1 MVGLVALLVAAALA
15 VGVTVGAGAAA
26 SAVPAR
32 GGGRPVRVLGLRA
45 GTVIVAGTAREARR
59 LRLRA
64 TVSIVRRVGSLSA
77 QLNGHPIRLRAVRSG
92 RVGVRLDAASGLVV
106 GENLLW
112 VSAGPRGRPPLW
124 VVPVRFVVGYR
135 DARALAV
142 HLRLGAGTRPA
153 ATASLRVPSA
163 GVEGLAVTLNGA
175 RVRVPAG
182 ARVLDL
188 AQLGAVRWGSNS
200 LRVRLIML
208 DGRVADWRRTF
219 RLDRRR
225 DVAIAR
231 LDGRAV
237 VGRSVAM
244 DARRSLIVSGVRRAR
259 GFRWVL
265 LRRPRL
271 SHARL
276 GRSHGARI
284 TLRPDVPGH
293 YLIALAVGRGSRPGG
308 AISAAAGSSAASA
321 IDLLNVSVTYPE
333 PLVPLNTIKR
343 NGDGTIGVQVGNSF
357 YQDPSSSQVQ
367 LVVLR
372 RDDLEEVNN
381 EGFSAANNFTD
392 LAAALRGLDPS
403 ELVIITYT
411 GGYTPLPSG
420 SVTNLNN
427 ALQQVGGSLPAQW
440 TFSSGNCWSGLTS
453 SCQGSWQHTTSGINP
468 EPAPPFVAY
477 GFTVI
482 GVPTLTV
489 GQAWRA
495 ALPQTASD
503 AIVGYLT
510 QGTPTETGA
519 VGYYTVINGGSDQ
532 YAPVDTCAGS
542 NCAVRIGVNVTGT
555 TSNGSATIT
564 SVTSSNDYANG
575 ATIEGPGIPPGATIV
590 SGARSSTL
598 TISSPAIA
606 SATAIGL
613 TVNQSYPPPRANG
626 LHIMELDRATLT
638 PYLNE
643 TVTTTSDLLSAFRN
657 TSQNSFLLGR
667 ILPSPDTGRGSGCS
681 QTLNP
686 PPCGMDDQRLVI
698 IQSVGNGQVS
708 GTAST
713 ALLQYLDE
721 LGGTPDLLLGA
732 LSGQSKYAL
741 VGAATNLPWRNP
753 SGLESS
759 TGTPVIP
766 NNSEHF
772 QAGEISG
779 LLELNRDGQYT
790 PLAGDPINATNT
802 ALPQILYGP
811 PQPWPYAQDTQ
822 ELKYIADGIGLS
834 AYPNVRSAYLDANLA
849 NSWQNELDD
858 LKALTCS
865 DATECGPNF
874 DAVKTALELEFPW
887 VPKVYQLATDLF
899 SPYNSGAAT
908 YFDIAEVTSQVKNS
922 LPPISDGTST
932 SMNWLSIMS
941 DLMYVGSGIATAGEA
956 EGLSTVL
963 GLAGSAGNLATD
975 VMQPDSKGS
984 PAAEVIT
991 TAGQLAGQMAQQQTA
1006 YVDWLGTMQ
1015 RIVLSDYGKLSAV
1028 GRAIGNDPAW
1038 TWTTGVTTPQAITAL
1053 QANATASAFS
1063 ALVPVAWPGYNL
1075 TPDFTSQTS
1084 SNNVSTYECGQ
1095 FVDYPFAAAKPPN
1108 QFHAITSIATD
1119 GSAVDQVWTF
1129 GKLNSSQWG
1138 GPTGGSDKTVQMPS
1152 ASETDYIYGPYATGH
1167 SQNGTYYYGAYQ
1179 YGPEWWRNTY
1189 NAPGHTVCSI
1199 APGHSFQYAPPS
1211 VSAPPP

>member
-26 SAVPAR
+26 SAVAAR

-163 GVEGLAVTLNGA
+163 GVEGLTVTLNGA

-188 AQLGAVRWGSNS
+188 AQLGAVRWGSNR

-208 DGRVADWRRTF
+208 DGRVDDWARTF
-219 RLDRRR
+219 GVNPRR
-225 DVAIAR
+225 DVAVAR
-231 LDGRAV
+231 LDGPAV
-237 VGRSVAM
+237 VGRAITL
-244 DARRSLIVSGVRRAR
+244 DAGRSLIVPGARQSRR
-259 GFRWVL
+259 FRWVL
-265 LRRPRL
+265 VRRPLL

-276 GRSHGARI
+276 ARTRGARVR
-284 TLRPDVPGH
+284 LRPDVPGH
-293 YLIALAVGRGSRPGG
+293 YLIGLVVGRGSRRGY
-308 AISAAAGSSAASA
+308 
-321 IDLLNVSVTYPE
+321 DLQDVSVTYPE

-343 NGDGTIGVQVGNSF
+343 NDDGTIGVQVGNSF
-357 YQDPSSSQVQ
+357 YEDPSSSQVQ

-420 SVTNLNN
+420 SLTNLNN

-453 SCQGSWQHTTSGINP
+453 SCQGSWQRTTSGINP
-468 EPAPPFVAY
+468 EPAPPFVSY

-495 ALPQTASD
+495 ALGQTASD

-555 TSNGSATIT
+555 TSKGSATIT

-590 SGARSSTL
+590 SGALSSTL
-598 TISSPAIA
+598 TISSPATA

-643 TVTTTSDLLSAFRN
+643 TVTTTSDLLSSSSAA
-657 TSQNSFLLGR
+657 SFPR
-667 ILPSPDTGRGSGCS
+667 PTR
-681 QTLNP
+681 
-686 PPCGMDDQRLVI
+686 
-698 IQSVGNGQVS
+698 
-708 GTAST
+708 A
-713 ALLQYLDE
+713 
-721 LGGTPDLLLGA
+721 
-732 LSGQSKYAL
+732 
-741 VGAATNLPWRNP
+741 VGAAVRK
-753 SGLESS
+753 SS
-759 TGTPVIP
+759 THPR
-766 NNSEHF
+766 
-772 QAGEISG
+772 AGWM
-779 LLELNRDGQYT
+779 T
-790 PLAGDPINATNT
+790 
-802 ALPQILYGP
+802 
-811 PQPWPYAQDTQ
+811 
-822 ELKYIADGIGLS
+822 
-834 AYPNVRSAYLDANLA
+834 
-849 NSWQNELDD
+849 
-858 LKALTCS
+858 
-865 DATECGPNF
+865 
-874 DAVKTALELEFPW
+874 
-887 VPKVYQLATDLF
+887 
-899 SPYNSGAAT
+899 
-908 YFDIAEVTSQVKNS
+908 
-922 LPPISDGTST
+922 
-932 SMNWLSIMS
+932 
-941 DLMYVGSGIATAGEA
+941 
-956 EGLSTVL
+956 
-963 GLAGSAGNLATD
+963 
-975 VMQPDSKGS
+975 KG
-984 PAAEVIT
+984 
-991 TAGQLAGQMAQQQTA
+991 
-1006 YVDWLGTMQ
+1006 W
-1015 RIVLSDYGKLSAV
+1015 
-1028 GRAIGNDPAW
+1028 
-1038 TWTTGVTTPQAITAL
+1038 
-1053 QANATASAFS
+1053 
-1063 ALVPVAWPGYNL
+1063 
-1075 TPDFTSQTS
+1075 
-1084 SNNVSTYECGQ
+1084 
-1095 FVDYPFAAAKPPN
+1095 
-1108 QFHAITSIATD
+1108 
-1119 GSAVDQVWTF
+1119 
-1129 GKLNSSQWG
+1129 
-1138 GPTGGSDKTVQMPS
+1138 
-1152 ASETDYIYGPYATGH
+1152 
-1167 SQNGTYYYGAYQ
+1167 
-1179 YGPEWWRNTY
+1179 
-1189 NAPGHTVCSI
+1189 
-1199 APGHSFQYAPPS
+1199 
-1211 VSAPPP
+1211 